1 MLSVFLL
8 LPFCSQISEILLFI
22 CYFINYTVCSV
33 LTLTIIDTWPPFK
46 FQNGK
51 SVTEFLKK
59 PPSTSPY
66 LIICRRGSGWQT
78 FLACGGNSILETST
92 TSTGVAA
99 LIGSYHLFNFEYPSE
114 AKGAF
119 LFLQEYLL
127 NDFVNQRH
135 SKYAAALVRYQTAAM
150 KNSHSSMASN
160 SAMAVPKWTIDHAKN
175 MRLILLSDYSVR
187 LFCLSVSSYW
197 ELLTYMY
204 CMCTANVISAIRGLN
219 SHWYS
224 FLIQAIISTLWM
236 FN

>member
-1 MLSVFLL
+1 MFLL
-8 LPFCSQISEILLFI
+8 LPFCSQISEHLLFI
-22 CYFINYTVCSV
+22 DYFINYTVCSI
-33 LTLTIIDTWPPFK
+33 LTPAIIDTWPPSFK

-66 LIICRRGSGWQT
+66 LIICRRGNGWQT

-92 TSTGVAA
+92 ISTGVAA
-99 LIGSYHLFNFEYPSE
+99 LIGSYYLFNFEYPSE

-160 SAMAVPKWTIDHAKN
+160 SAMAVP
-175 MRLILLSDYSVR
+175 
-187 LFCLSVSSYW
+187 
-197 ELLTYMY
+197 E
-204 CMCTANVISAIRGLN
+204 
-219 SHWYS
+219 
-224 FLIQAIISTLWM
+224 
-236 FN
+236 